1 MKQSSKSIMAFTSL
15 MLIYI
20 LLARVGVYSTIGIV
34 LFPILSIPLAICL
47 IKNKLPLGLDFLF
60 NGAIILGV
68 YFITNSMQSVSIYII
83 SVGVPAYA
91 IYLFHKRQNPLPNT
105 IMYVSVIMVVA
116 SFIYIGMMK
125 RLGVDYELQFIGL
138 MNKVKTLYFEA
149 LVTMS
154 GSVAA
159 PSVLETSIMKELIT
173 LVIDTIKQIYPALIL
188 TGCVLLT
195 TIQVV
200 LLNIFVKNKEVKTRS
215 LKELFNF
222 RLSKITV
229 LIFFI
234 AMVMLTFSQNAND
247 VVRILSLNI
256 FFFLEF
262 LMKAM
267 GIISMIVLL
276 KRAHINLAFKIVG
289 YIILVVLIIAP
300 TSILMMIGC
309 FDTLFNYR
317 KAEIIV

>member
-47 IKNKLPLGLDFLF
+47 IKNKLPVGLDFLF